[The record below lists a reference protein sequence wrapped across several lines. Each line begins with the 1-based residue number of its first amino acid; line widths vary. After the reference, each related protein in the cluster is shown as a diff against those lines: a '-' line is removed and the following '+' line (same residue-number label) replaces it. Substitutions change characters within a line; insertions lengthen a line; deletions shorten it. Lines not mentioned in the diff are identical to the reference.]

1 MSTLELGS
9 ISVTPVLDSSIRVPG
24 DHLMRVGAAH
34 FPVLPGHRGLA
45 AEDWAA
51 HPEHLDAE
59 GLFHMHFGGYL
70 VRGVG
75 DRVIL
80 VDLGVGPA
88 PFVPPGLPAPYA
100 GVLLDSLRSHGVEP
114 ADVTDV
120 VLTHLHLDHIG
131 WASVDGVPVFGG
143 ATYRC
148 AEQDWDFS
156 CSAAGP
162 VLDLLEPIRDRL
174 ETWDSDTT
182 LFPGFDV
189 QVLPGHT
196 PGSSAIVASSGASR
210 AFLVGDIAHCPHE
223 VMFTDWVGMGDH
235 DAVQAERSRHDLA
248 DEIVRTGAWM
258 GSTHFPG
265 LALGRLTPDENHR
278 AFDYD
283 VQQLD
288 ESGRADLSSRKA

>member
-1 MSTLELGS
+1 VSTLEFGS
-9 ISVTPVLDSSIRVPG
+9 ISVTPMLDSSIRVPG

-51 HPEHLDAE
+51 HPEHLDAD

-70 VRGVG
+70 VRGIG

-80 VDLGVGPA
+80 VDLGVGPS
-88 PFVPPGLPAPYA
+88 PFVPPGLPAPHS
-100 GVLLDSLRSHGVEP
+100 GVLIESLRRHGVEP
-114 ADVTDV
+114 VDVTDV

-131 WASVDGVPVFGG
+131 WASVDGVPVFGN

-148 AEQDWDFS
+148 ALQDWDVA
-156 CSAAGP
+156 CAGDGP
-162 VLDLLEPIRDRL
+162 VLDLLGPIRDRL
-174 ETWDSDTT
+174 EPWDSHTT

-196 PGSSAIVASSGASR
+196 PGSSAIVVSSGASR

-223 VMFTDWVGMGDH
+223 LMFTDWVGMGDS
-235 DAVQAERSRHDLA
+235 DAVQAERSRQDLA
-248 DEIVRTGAWM
+248 DEIERSGAWM
-258 GSTHFPG
+258 GSTHFAG
-265 LALGRLTPDENHR
+265 LALGRLTRQGNDR
-278 AFDYD
+278 AFVYD
-283 VQQLD
+283 VQERD
-288 ESGRADLSSRKA
+288 ESGRAARA